1 MYNHPLKFPFLTLFK
16 NRKTVPTFSF
26 THCNFFFFKE
36 KEQQQ
41 IEMLN
46 SMLMESSCC
55 GTAETNATSNYEVQG
70 SIPGL
75 AQWVKDP
82 ELP

>member
-1 MYNHPLKFPFLTLFK
+1 
-16 NRKTVPTFSF
+16 
-26 THCNFFFFKE
+26 
-36 KEQQQ
+36 
-41 IEMLN
+41 MLN

-82 ELP
+82 ELPWAVV